1 MSRVKKK
8 NTPRAASRATR
19 ARVTGRGRA
28 AAARTKFPAIEAF
41 TAGYLNQDVHPIYG
55 GPLGAADAFR
65 ADASPA
71 ELRALLDEWTAFRA
85 ALPRGASVDR
95 LARFQH
101 AFGAGWAPSRFS
113 QVAAVFARLAAPSKE

>member
-1 MSRVKKK
+1 MSPVTKK
-8 NTPRAASRATR
+8 TPRAAARATR
-19 ARVTGRGRA
+19 ARVTGRGKA
-28 AAARTKFPAIEAF
+28 AAARAKFPAIEAF
-41 TAGYLNQDVHPIYG
+41 TAGYLNQDVHAIYG

-71 ELRALLDEWTAFRA
+71 ELRALLDEWRAFHA
-85 ALPRGASVDR
+85 ALPRGASADR

-113 QVAAVFARLAAPSKE
+113 QVAAIFARLGAPSKE